1 MLNKGANDH
10 ESIKTKAQ
18 TFMVRIFKFYL
29 IMNNH
34 KVHMGFNLSI
44 SKINLRLSDLFE
56 DHLFVDFRP
65 LYHLKLEAEYN

>member
-1 MLNKGANDH
+1 
-10 ESIKTKAQ
+10 
-18 TFMVRIFKFYL
+18 MVRIFKFYL